1 VTHSGLLTH
10 ISAALTTQTVAYV
23 GRFDAAEPFLS
34 SILINAELPPFGSLN
49 LGSHGGAPVHGGIVT
64 RWPDQTTTPSV
75 NPPRPFGIRPQEK
88 NNKPQEIT

>member
-49 LGSHGGAPVHGGIVT
+49 LGSHGGLPSMVVLLPGG
-64 RWPDQTTTPSV
+64 Q
-75 NPPRPFGIRPQEK
+75 IRPQLRQLTLRVPSALGPRK
-88 NNKPQEIT
+88 RIINHKK